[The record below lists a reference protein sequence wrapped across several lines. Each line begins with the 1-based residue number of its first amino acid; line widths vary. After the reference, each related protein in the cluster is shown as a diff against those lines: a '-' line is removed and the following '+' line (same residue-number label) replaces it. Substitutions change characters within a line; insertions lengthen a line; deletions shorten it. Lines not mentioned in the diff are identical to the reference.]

1 MNNSLVIR
9 KLRDLAHRLKKSF
22 QTIFILSPA
31 INIPPEL
38 EKEITIFD
46 FPLPGH
52 DELKELIDNIE
63 YNLKNREDVEFSLSD
78 GEKEK
83 LIDTVTGLTYE
94 ETERVL
100 AKSIVM
106 DKKLSAEDIN
116 VVLEEKKQIIRK
128 AGLLDYYQTDEKIA
142 DIGGLDL
149 LKDWLTKRRS
159 AYTKEAADFGLPWPK
174 GILLLEIPG
183 CGKSLTAKSVSSLW
197 GMPLLRLDMG
207 RLFGSFIGESE
218 ENMRQAL
225 RLAESIAPTVLWI
238 DEVEKGLSGVKSSG
252 SSDAGT
258 TARVFGSFVTWMQE
272 KTSAVFVVATANDIS
287 LLPPELLRKG
297 RFDEIFFVDL
307 PNLEERKK
315 IFQIHIKKRGRQ
327 PKNFNLNLLA
337 EKSANYS
344 GSEIEQAII
353 SALFDAFYNKQDLTT
368 EGILRALQETVPLSV
383 TMKEDID
390 YLRSWAKTRAR
401 YASKL

>member
-1 MNNSLVIR
+1 M
-9 KLRDLAHRLKKSF
+9 
-22 QTIFILSPA
+22 
-31 INIPPEL
+31 
-38 EKEITIFD
+38 
-46 FPLPGH
+46 
-52 DELKELIDNIE
+52 
-63 YNLKNREDVEFSLSD
+63 
-78 GEKEK
+78 
-83 LIDTVTGLTYE
+83 
-94 ETERVL
+94 
-100 AKSIVM
+100 
-106 DKKLSAEDIN
+106 
-116 VVLEEKKQIIRK
+116 
-128 AGLLDYYQTDEKIA
+128 
-142 DIGGLDL
+142 
-149 LKDWLTKRRS
+149 
-159 AYTKEAADFGLPWPK
+159 
-174 GILLLEIPG
+174 
-183 CGKSLTAKSVSSLW
+183 
-197 GMPLLRLDMG
+197 
-207 RLFGSFIGESE
+207 
-218 ENMRQAL
+218 

-307 PNLEERKK
+307 PNLEKRKK